1 MSRCCDLH
9 SKVQTLYFVTMIFLY
24 NIITLLLAPFIL
36 LLLPVYLLFNPEK
49 FTIIPLRFGFKLKLP
64 SKRKQSTLWIHALSV
79 GEITSAHH
87 LVKQIHRERHT
98 STTIIF
104 STTTGSGHQL
114 ARRLIAP
121 FCDALIYYPVDILPV
136 VKYFHRKIQPDLFI
150 LVETDFW
157 PNMLYNLASYKVP
170 MLLLN
175 GRVSDRSMHRYKRF
189 ETFFAPL
196 FNTFRLLC
204 MQTDNDAD
212 KMRLLGVSGEKIKTV
227 GNLKFGGCDEIESVT
242 QINKNPFP
250 DKNLVVFAGSTHQG
264 EDEIIIEVFVQLR
277 KTAGFP
283 LHLVIAPRKVSRCQ
297 NLVELLQHKEL
308 SFVKYSAPEPHTGEV
323 TIIDT
328 IGDLAAL
335 YRFADISFIGGSLVA
350 EGGHNPLEAAQ
361 YGCPVLFGPYM
372 DDFSE
377 ISLELQECGGALMVK
392 DQATLGNT
400 LETLIHN
407 DDKRKSIGQN
417 ALGYTTKHAHV
428 IDDHLRLIDRYL

>member
-1 MSRCCDLH
+1 
-9 SKVQTLYFVTMIFLY
+9 MIFLY
-24 NIITLLLAPFIL
+24 NIITLLLAPFIV

-49 FTIIPLRFGFKLKLP
+49 FTIIPLRFGFKLNLP
-64 SKRKQSTLWIHALSV
+64 SRRKQSTLWIHALSV

-87 LVKQIHRERHT
+87 LVKQIYRDRHA

-104 STTTGSGHQL
+104 STTTASGHQL

-121 FCDALIYYPVDILPV
+121 FCDALIYSPVDILPV

-150 LVETDFW
+150 LIETDFW
-157 PNMLYNLASYKVP
+157 PNMLYNLASSNVP
-170 MLLLN
+170 MMLLN
-175 GRVSDRSMHRYKRF
+175 GRVSDRSMQRYRQF
-189 ETFFAPL
+189 ELFFTPL
-196 FNTFRLLC
+196 FDSFRLLC
-204 MQTDNDAD
+204 MQTDNDAN
-212 KMRLLGVSGEKIKTV
+212 KMRLLGIAEEKIKTL

-242 QINKNPFP
+242 QNDENPFP
-250 DKNLVVFAGSTHQG
+250 DGNLIVFAGSTHEG

-277 KTAGFP
+277 KTARSP
-283 LHLVIAPRKVSRCQ
+283 LHLVIAPRKVSRCE
-297 NLVELLQHKEL
+297 NLVELLQDKKL
-308 SFVKYSAPEPHTGEV
+308 SFVKYSAPESQAGEV

-361 YGCPVLFGPYM
+361 YGCPVIFGPHM

-377 ISLELQECGGALMVK
+377 ISHELQECGGALMVK

-400 LETLIHN
+400 LKALIHD
-407 DDKRKSIGQN
+407 DDKRKSIGQD

-428 IDDHLRLIDRYL
+428 IDDHLRLIDHYL